1 MINAVD
7 EVTRERAQ
15 SFLTDEHIEQIVKA
29 YERFADEPG
38 FAHVATREEVRAN
51 EGNLSIPLYVSAKVS
66 EAREKGAEYRVE
78 ALPAPWR
85 RGWRVHGRFAG
96 RFRGCSTGTRIN
108 VNS

>member
-1 MINAVD
+1 LINAVD

-78 ALPAPWR
+78 ALPAAPGGVAGGFTAGSPVGFGAAR
-85 RGWRVHGRFAG
+85 RAQE
-96 RFRGCSTGTRIN
+96 ST
-108 VNS
+108 